1 MSTSNFPNTLPV
13 AEIWVLFPET
23 DELVVEVRSIWP
35 KGIKPIRGVR
45 SRCFDLKD
53 YPGVLAFRSAVEQH
67 VVEMN
72 KQGFNLYATLNPL
85 RGGLG
90 PSHTA
95 NDDDVTCR
103 RRLLIDIDRDSG
115 KDHPASDAEI
125 ETASDLADDIKVH
138 LHAQGWATPIQLMS
152 GNGHHLVYPLVDLPT
167 SLEVTASI
175 RECLIA
181 LKSKFSRNGFSVDTT
196 VSNPSRVTKL
206 PGTFVR
212 RGAETKDR
220 PYRVARIYE

>member
-1 MSTSNFPNTLPV
+1 MSTPNFPNTLPV
-13 AEIWVLFPET
+13 GEIWVLFPET

-35 KGIKPIRGVR
+35 KGIKPIHGVR
-45 SRCFDLKD
+45 SRCFNLKD
-53 YPGVLAFRSAVEQH
+53 YPDLLAFRSAVEQH

-72 KQGFNLYATLNPL
+72 KKGFNLYATLNPL
-85 RGGLG
+85 RGGLE
-90 PSHTA
+90 PTHTA

-125 ETASDLADDIKVH
+125 KAASDLAGDIKAH
-138 LHAQGWATPIQLMS
+138 LHARGWATPIQLMS
-152 GNGHHLVYPLVDLPT
+152 GNGHHLIYPLADLP
-167 SLEVTASI
+167 SSPEVTASI
-175 RECLIA
+175 RKCLAA

-212 RGAETKDR
+212 RGTETKDR
-220 PYRVARIYE
+220 PYRIARIYE